1 MSDMRSLI
9 RWVKIPVQLAR
20 DFALKSEA
28 THCFRSAKWHYWE
41 RKNEKYSALS
51 LINRQSPPGEPG
63 RYSACVR
70 WAFNAQQLA
79 DFAIVSELIA
89 AIDSDDGQDI
99 LLQAWEQALSLIHD
113 DATWEAIEFF
123 APLIDASELD
133 AVDIDYRAVE

>member
-1 MSDMRSLI
+1 MTL
-9 RWVKIPVQLAR
+9 
-20 DFALKSEA
+20 
-28 THCFRSAKWHYWE
+28 WE
-41 RKNEKYSALS
+41 LKNEKILCSFADKQT
-51 LINRQSPPGEPG
+51 RPAGEPG

-89 AIDSDDGQDI
+89 TIDPDDGQDI

-123 APLIDASELD
+123 APLIDASVLEG
-133 AVDIDYRAVE
+133 ADIDYRES